1 MTPEVAGMEV
11 GDEVGTSAV
20 ALVGSAVG
28 KPVGAEVGT
37 SAVALVGSAVGK
49 AVGAEVGTCESLVP
63 LDEPARRQ
71 MQKIVQ
77 YRCRIG

>member
-11 GDEVGTSAV
+11 GD
-20 ALVGSAVG
+20 
-28 KPVGAEVGT
+28 EVGT

-77 YRCRIG
+77 RRIEQAGEVHGSCRIFFSNY